1 MTRKGKKNASPA
13 DKPSAKARRVL
24 LLRAL
29 ESRMLLDAAGAV
41 TAGKAASD
49 VGGDH
54 HDQTPPPAVAPTPDL
69 MRALGMQQ
77 AERSTPADQRA
88 GTVRGNGA
96 ATSHDI
102 YFIDA
107 AVADRSELMDDL
119 PADAEVHVLDGHRDG
134 IEQIAEVVKDRHGID
149 AIHIL
154 AHGHEGSLQLGNGV
168 LDRAGVEGQYRDELT
183 AIRGALSDSADL
195 LIYGCDFAG
204 NEAGRQLA
212 DQLASITG
220 ADVAASIDYTGTA
233 SKGGDW
239 DLEYQHGDINTSV
252 VSSDDWHHLMAP
264 PSIDLDTTT
273 SGKNSAK
280 EYDQGRLDIFDA
292 DKISITDPDLAQDIY
307 VGGAVRITNAMSGDK
322 LVVEGKAPSG
332 ITWKYDASTSTIT
345 FSGYN
350 SSADVK
356 SFLSQIKFSSQSG
369 DMTERDVEV
378 SVKSAYA
385 PDQMSN
391 FAKIKINFIDT
402 DSDGVA
408 NSRDVDDDN
417 DGMLDSAESS
427 SSSDYVANLTE
438 GLAGGRHQG
447 GVFLED
453 GFTLATVDSETF
465 EVISD
470 DFNVIY
476 TAGDSDNKMLYDYG
490 KTLRITLENEFG
502 GYSSDHVSIMGDP
515 APDGSVIHIVAKDI
529 NGNEVYHGEWPDSSI
544 CEIDTSMTLNGEEIH
559 QIFVW
564 GSNGTTA
571 LDQFGYNA
579 SRLTRPD
586 SDEDGTVDRLD
597 IDSDN
602 DGITDNV
609 EAQTTSDYIAPSGID
624 DDDDGLDDAYDV
636 AIGDTGTAA
645 SQGLIVVDTDNDGSA
660 DYVDEDSDDDGR
672 LDVVERGDGQEVR
685 INDNTDTDGDGLLDI
700 FEGSN
705 SDDGYDVNDENLS
718 DGIFNL
724 ADSDRDVADDGA
736 GAIPLIADLDYRD
749 NPEYVDTD
757 RDGVLDGDDADDD
770 GDGIIDEEENREV
783 VVSPDSASASGKPLL
798 PGFDASKMVDG
809 NTGGGSFYW
818 TTDTRNLN
826 MGFYF
831 SDPIDGV
838 TAINIFNNDRSSYR
852 DGTNIGAISRID
864 IYDSSGNLVYSTDK
878 YATRGAIPDGGDGG
892 FPFRIDIP
900 VLYDVARIEFHG
912 IKEGP
917 HPGGGISVTEV
928 NVVTLKDSDDDNLID
943 SLDID
948 SDNDGITDNVE
959 AQTTNDYIAP
969 SGIDKDGDGLDDA
982 YDAAIGDTGATASQ
996 GLTPVDTDND
1006 GAVDYLDEDSDD
1018 DGRLD
1023 IVERGDGQPDSI
1035 TDSTDSDGD
1044 GLLDIF
1050 EGSDANDGFDA
1061 NDENIRDGNFNLAD
1075 SDQDMLDGEG
1085 KAEPAGIDYDYR
1097 DDARIAPPAPVDDTI
1112 SVTEDTPLIVGPAS
1126 GIGANDA
1133 NVANGKVVGA
1143 TIDTDGDGKPDMVF
1157 PIDKATDIKD
1167 ADGKLVGTMTLG
1179 ADGSY
1184 SFVPAANYFGAVPV
1198 IQYVIKGP
1206 GGYGTANI
1214 YITVKPVNDTPIPE
1228 DDHNTT
1234 AEDTPLVVDADEGV
1248 LANDVD
1254 IEGDSLSVVDFS
1266 IEGIDGTFKAGETVT
1281 IEDVGTLTLNA
1292 DGSYVFIPA
1301 RNYHGDVPSLT
1312 YRVSDGDATAT
1323 ATLTLSVTSVEDV
1336 VIIDDLDDGSG
1347 AGSDGQVDEAGLPS
1361 GTMAN
1366 TTAEQYSG
1374 NFTIS
1379 NVEGLEQL
1387 VIAGVTIS
1395 YDELVASG
1403 ESPLTIGGDYG
1414 TLAITGLDLATGV
1427 VTYTYVLEQRADHL
1441 AGPVADSFTMSLT
1454 DGDGDVIAHAGSL
1467 AITILDDQPTAGN
1480 DQQGITE
1487 NTSPRGVS
1495 GSVLDNDETGADATE
1510 QPITG
1515 VAGGSGTPDAL
1526 SIGQP
1531 VDGQYG
1537 SLTLNADGGYVY
1549 VLDETNA
1556 AVDAL
1561 QKGEALTEVFTYQY
1575 TDADGSTV
1583 TATLTVTIHGAN
1595 DAPEAQAESLTVAE
1609 DNSGA
1614 GQVTASDVEG
1624 DDLSYNITTP
1634 PAHGTVVIEADG
1646 SYTYTPDSNY
1656 NGRDS
1661 FEVTV
1666 SDGHGGTTVVKVP
1679 VTVTPVNDAPTAA
1692 NDTASAVE
1700 DQTLEV
1706 PASEGVLSNDHDLDG
1721 DTLAVSGF
1729 TIEGMTETFNAGDTA
1744 VIDGVGAL
1752 TLNADGSYTFEPAL
1766 NYHGSLP
1773 DVRYTISDGHGGEA
1787 SARLLVE
1794 VRGQD
1799 DNVVIDGLDDG
1810 SANGT
1815 DGSVN
1820 EAGLA
1825 DGTDADS
1832 SSERLDGSF
1841 DAGPAD
1847 SLRSLIIGGTTVTI
1861 AQLRDSA
1868 ESPIEI
1874 AGRHGTLTITGYDA
1888 STATV
1893 SYQYELTSAVS
1904 HAGGD
1909 ASEVFTIGVTDVDGD
1924 TTARA
1929 GRLAFE
1935 IIDDTPRP
1943 MDDTDSVSEGRDR
1956 AISGSVSGNDVTGAD
1971 GAEAAVTG
1979 VGTDEKTTA
1988 ADHVGEAITGAFGT
2002 LTLNADGSYRYVL
2015 DNSNS
2020 EINALQK
2027 GEVLT
2032 DTFTYQTTDADG
2044 DAVIATLRITIDGVN
2059 DAPEAT
2065 TETVTVPE
2073 DGSAT
2078 GQVIG
2083 TDVEGDDLAFRLDDG
2098 PMHGTVVVNEDGSFT
2113 YTPDQ
2118 NFTGED
2124 SFTVVVD
2131 DGHGGTTV
2139 VTVPVTVTPVNDAPT
2154 AVDDHNTA
2162 TEDTPLVV
2170 DAGNGV
2176 LANDS
2181 DIDGDAMS
2189 VTGFT
2194 VDGHTY
2200 SAGDAAT
2207 IDGVGTLTLNADG
2220 SYRFVP
2226 AENYNGPV
2234 PVITYTVSDG
2244 RGGEASARL
2253 TLDVTSVNDNIVVDG
2268 LDDGLVDGSDGSV
2281 QESALADGSGG
2292 GTTRHAGSFT
2302 VGPAESLD
2310 SVTIVGKQT
2319 DGKEPDGIEISLA
2332 ELLASG
2338 ETPVVI
2344 EGAHGTLKI
2353 NGYDAATGK
2362 VSYVYTLISHA
2373 DHSSEQQP
2381 VKDSFVIGV
2390 TDADGDVT
2398 SNAGTLAMAIV
2409 DDVPIAKA
2417 DSDSVINIPDQPSS
2431 TADGNVITGKG
2442 GQDPG
2447 TSDGSPDTAGADG
2460 VVVSGVVSGEGD
2472 GVTPVA
2478 ADVGKQ
2484 ITGKYGTLTLNDD
2497 GSYRYEP
2504 DLDNEAVKSL
2514 TGGSSVSDIF
2524 TYQITDADG
2533 DTSVATLKIDVS
2545 STPTLMDTTGGVVRE
2560 SDLAEG
2566 SNPDGNADVY
2576 NGDFKVVLSEEFPL
2590 ATLTVGDQTFSL
2602 QDLLSFSEDSSSAK
2616 IITEHGYIVI
2626 TGYQQGGNATDTVS
2640 YRFVLETPAS
2650 HGGGPVVDS
2659 VDMSLTDEAGN
2670 DTSAHAKS
2678 LRVAIRDD
2686 IGRAVDDTG
2695 GITENSTGPIEGSVI
2710 SNDVKGADG
2719 TNSPVTGVGSDEHST
2734 TAANVGTAVDGAY
2747 GRLTL
2752 NADGTY
2758 RYVLDNSNSTVNAL
2772 QEGETLTETFTY
2784 QITDAD
2790 GDVSTA
2796 TLTLSISGANDDP
2809 TASSEPVNTREDT
2822 PVDGRIVSEDV
2833 DGDDL
2838 SYELD
2843 EGKGPTHGT
2852 VVVNEDGT
2860 FRYTPDPDFT
2870 GEDSFTVVVDD
2881 GHGGKTLVEVPVTI
2895 EAVNDAP
2902 VAADDADS
2910 LAEDTTLVVN
2920 ADEGVLANDSD
2931 VDDDSLVVSGFT
2943 IDGMSESFD
2952 AGDTAVIDGVGE
2964 LTLNED
2970 GSWTFT
2976 PASNYHGPVPVVT
2989 YTISDGNG
2997 GTDSGSLTLEVTG
3010 VDDVVEI
3017 DGLNDGDVAGTD
3029 GQADEGALDGGSHAS
3044 DNTET
3049 WSGDFNIGPSDSVA
3063 SLVIGGRELSIDEL
3077 KASDSTAI
3085 IIKGRF
3091 GTLTINGY
3099 DLATGAVSYE
3109 YTLTRH
3115 ADHGAGDVGESFRI
3129 GVTDTD
3135 GETRHNAGTLVITIL
3150 DDAPLADNDSG
3161 AVQEDGDNPVSGS
3174 VLTNDTGSA
3183 DGIDISGVAR
3193 GGEAPDAAGIGDVVK
3208 GEYGELV
3215 LNANG
3220 SYSYSLDNSNAKV
3233 NALQKG
3239 ETLTETFTYQ
3249 ITDADGST
3257 STATLTLV
3265 IHGANDAPTANAE
3278 AVTTQEDVPVS
3289 GAITTHDVEGD
3300 ELSFSVVDEP
3310 SSGTLVLNDDGT
3322 FTYTPDSNTNGADS
3336 FRVKVDDGHGGT
3348 TIVTVPVKVMP
3359 VNDAPV
3365 ARDDATTTRED
3376 TPITVDAES
3385 GLLANDRDIEGDELV
3400 VRDFSIEGIDGTFS
3414 AGDSASIPGVGEL
3427 TVNSD
3432 GSWQFVP
3439 ADNYHGEVPA
3449 ISYTVAD
3456 PSGDTDTGVLR
3467 LSVTAVDDVI
3477 TIDGLNDGPAGTD
3490 GLVNEAGLSDGS
3502 RPGEAATRHDGTFVV
3517 GPDNSLAILTIDG
3530 TDISIDELH
3539 KSGSTPIRI
3548 AGEHGTLVITGY
3560 DAQSGTVSYRFTLE
3574 RAADH
3579 SARGVKDLFTV
3590 GFTDTDGE
3598 VTDNADSLAIAIVD
3612 DAPDAIADDAG
3623 INEEQRSISGNVSTN
3638 DRSGAD
3644 GADAAVTGVVA
3655 GHSGKPAGSI
3665 GRPINGQHG
3674 QLIMNSDG
3682 SYQYVLDNDD
3692 PAVDA
3697 LQEGE
3702 SITDVFR
3709 YRTTDADGDVRIAT
3723 LTVTIHGGND
3733 DPTASTQ
3740 DITTSEDTPV
3750 EGQIIAEDVDGDEL
3764 TFEVIDGPSRGTVVI
3779 NDDGTFTYTP
3789 TQDSN
3794 GNDSF
3799 TVLVDDGHGG
3809 TTTVTVPVSVLPV
3822 NDAPVASADTA
3833 SLAED
3838 TALVVEADEG
3848 VLANDTDVDDDPL
3861 SVTGFEVAGI
3871 DGTFTAGE
3879 TVAIDGVGELTL
3891 NADGSYAFVPAPDY
3905 HGAVPVI
3912 TYTVTDGAGGT
3923 ATNTL
3928 TLAVTSVDDKVVI
3941 DGLDDGSHVDEGG
3954 ASDGSVEEASLPEGS
3969 HPGHDGRSSSGDMTI
3984 HNLDALTSIQIGDT
3998 TISRD
4003 ELIAAGDRPIV
4014 IEGRFGTLTLNGFDT
4029 QTGKLSYVYE
4039 LSRSADHTQGAVRDV
4054 FALEVTDVDGDVDR
4068 HAGHLAIAVLD
4079 DAPEAMADAGSV
4091 NEDAAGAIQ
4100 GNVIDNDIAG
4110 VDGADIQ
4117 VTGITGSGSE
4127 AEAGLP
4133 VEGRFGQ
4140 LVMNADGSYRY
4151 VLDND
4156 IPQVDALQVGESL
4169 TEVFTYQVMD
4179 ADGSLSEA
4187 TLTLTIH
4194 GANDAPEAAVVP
4206 AEGQQDTPIEGNI
4219 PVTDVDGDDVS
4230 FTIVTPP
4237 QNGSLVINDD
4247 GSFIYV
4253 PEPGTSGSDSFTVVV
4268 DDGHGGTTTV
4278 TIPVMVEDV
4287 NDVPEAH
4294 ADPVEGKED
4303 TPVDG
4308 RIIAE
4313 DPDGDRL
4320 DFSVPEQP
4328 ANGSV
4333 VIHDDGSYTYT
4344 PDRGFSGE
4352 DSFVVIVSDGHGGQ
4366 AEVVVHITIEPAANP
4381 YIPPALPVTPEVDT
4395 PEEETL
4401 REPTS
4406 WRPVV
4411 SDVVNDLSDL
4421 YEVGDVRADPPVV
4434 NAVNDISNLGGLPEL
4449 GANGVVLAATNAIDP
4464 LQDHAGVEEIWRDRL
4479 LGRMAEPGGA
4489 QPAMQ
4494 ASSVAVDGRVAVDL
4508 TIESSQA
4515 RLAVGD
4521 LVADA
4526 QGAVTHMDIRMANGA
4541 ALPGWINTGTRGDV
4555 IIDRVPGAEQI
4566 SLSISLERQG
4576 GDTHRYRVTLD
4587 LNTGEVKVNA
4597 LSVRP
4602 HQASVAMSFA
4612 DQLAQASS
4620 WNGDLAEGLA
4630 RNDELQQG

>member
-1 MTRKGKKNASPA
+1 MTSKGTPSVSPT
-13 DKPSAKARRVL
+13 DKPLKKERSAL

-29 ESRMLLDAAGAV
+29 EPRMLLDAAGAI
-41 TAGKAASD
+41 TASKAASD
-49 VGGDH
+49 VATDH
-54 HDQTPPPAVAPTPDL
+54 HDQTPPPAVAPTTDL

-77 AERSTPADQRA
+77 AERSAPSDQRTESA
-88 GTVRGNGA
+88 HDGGVT
-96 ATSHDI
+96 TPHDI

-107 AVADRSELMDDL
+107 AVEESSELVKDL
-119 PADAEVHVLDGHRDG
+119 PPGAEVHILDAHRDG
-134 IEQIAEVVKDRHGID
+134 VEQIAEVVGNRKGID

-154 AHGHEGSLQLGNGV
+154 GHGHEGSLQLGNGI
-168 LDRAGVEGQYRDELT
+168 LDSASVEAQYRDEL
-183 AIRGALSDSADL
+183 AIIKSALSDSADL

-204 NEAGRQLA
+204 NEVGRQLA
-212 DQLASITG
+212 DQLAFITG
-220 ADVAASIDYTGTA
+220 ADVAASTDYTGTA

-239 DLEYQHGDINTSV
+239 DLEYQRGDINAAV
-252 VSSDDWHHLMAP
+252 VLSDDWNHLMAP
-264 PSIDLDTTT
+264 PSIDLDTGRDGSGSTIIYDKGSVIIGKDISIEDPDNAGIKSMTVTLENAGEGDFLYLSKQQDHIIYTYDPENGTLVLSGSTNAAEYQAALADVRFSTTRGDLASRTITVKAVSNSGGAETNAAVSTINLVDTDGDGVLNNVDIDNDNDGIVNGNEKLVTEDTVDFSASSGQSHTFIT
-273 SGKNSAK
+273 SGGSEGVVFDVFTLDNSFNLTINGKAISG
-280 EYDQGRLDIFDA
+280 EDLQFYTGGGGNQVRFQDGSAYGAIWMMRGSA
-292 DKISITDPDLAQDIY
+292 DRPL
-307 VGGAVRITNAMSGDK
+307 VRITVDVDGNVKLFGSRTSRGPLEE
-322 LVVEGKAPSG
+322 LVVYNGNKISDDNVYKFEKVEWSSTGEDVVVVSQEVIGATYVTGRSYGYKVVDIDEDEDGVGDSLDIDVDNDGITDNVEAQATSDYIAPSG
-332 ITWKYDASTSTIT
+332 VDKDGDGLDDAYDTNIGDTSAVASVGLIP
-345 FSGYN
+345 
-350 SSADVK
+350 V
-356 SFLSQIKFSSQSG
+356 
-369 DMTERDVEV
+369 
-378 SVKSAYA
+378 
-385 PDQMSN
+385 
-391 FAKIKINFIDT
+391 DT
-402 DSDGVA
+402 DSDGLGDYQDGDSDNDGWLDIAERGDGQPDSITDTTDSDGDGLLDIFEGKDINDGYDANDDNVVNGKFNLADSDDDTVDDGSDAVA
-408 NSRDVDDDN
+408 MNFDFDYRDSRFNIDTDGDRVLDDVDIDDDN
-417 DGMLDSAESS
+417 DGIIDAVEDSSTKDEIFNIT
-427 SSSDYVANLTE
+427 D
-438 GLAGGRHQG
+438 GLSPGKHSGDAF
-447 GVFLED
+447 VED
-453 GFTLATVDSETF
+453 GFTVGVADTETLDI
-465 EVISD
+465 ISSD
-470 DFNVIY
+470 INVIDHK
-476 TAGDSDNKMLYDYG
+476 GDSDKKLVYEYG
-490 KTLRITLENEFG
+490 NAVSITLENESG
-502 GYSSDHVSIMGDP
+502 GYSSDYVSIMADP
-515 APDGSVIHIVAKDI
+515 AVDGSVITIVARDI
-529 NGNEVYHGEWPDSSI
+529 NGKEIFRRQFPDGKTYT
-544 CEIDTSMTLNGEEIH
+544 IDSSMTLGGAGIH
-559 QIFVW
+559 QIFIW
-564 GSNGTTA
+564 GSKGTTA
-571 LDQFGYNA
+571 VDQIGFNA
-579 SRLTRPD
+579 ARFTQSD
-586 SDEDGTVDRLD
+586 SDNDGIEDRLD

-609 EAQTTSDYIAPSGID
+609 EAQTS
-624 DDDDGLDDAYDV
+624 
-636 AIGDTGTAA
+636 
-645 SQGLIVVDTDNDGSA
+645 
-660 DYVDEDSDDDGR
+660 
-672 LDVVERGDGQEVR
+672 
-685 INDNTDTDGDGLLDI
+685 
-700 FEGSN
+700 
-705 SDDGYDVNDENLS
+705 
-718 DGIFNL
+718 
-724 ADSDRDVADDGA
+724 
-736 GAIPLIADLDYRD
+736 
-749 NPEYVDTD
+749 
-757 RDGVLDGDDADDD
+757 
-770 GDGIIDEEENREV
+770 
-783 VVSPDSASASGKPLL
+783 
-798 PGFDASKMVDG
+798 
-809 NTGGGSFYW
+809 
-818 TTDTRNLN
+818 
-826 MGFYF
+826 
-831 SDPIDGV
+831 
-838 TAINIFNNDRSSYR
+838 
-852 DGTNIGAISRID
+852 
-864 IYDSSGNLVYSTDK
+864 
-878 YATRGAIPDGGDGG
+878 
-892 FPFRIDIP
+892 
-900 VLYDVARIEFHG
+900 
-912 IKEGP
+912 
-917 HPGGGISVTEV
+917 
-928 NVVTLKDSDDDNLID
+928 
-943 SLDID
+943 
-948 SDNDGITDNVE
+948 
-959 AQTTNDYIAP
+959 NDYIAP
-969 SGIDKDGDGLDDA
+969 SGIDEDGDGLDDA
-982 YDAAIGDTGATASQ
+982 YDAAIGDTSAAASR
-996 GLTPVDTDND
+996 GLTPVDTDSD
-1006 GAVDYLDEDSDD
+1006 GAADYLDEDSDD
-1018 DGRLD
+1018 DGLLD
-1023 IVERGDGQPDSI
+1023 VAERGDGQPDSI
-1035 TDSTDSDGD
+1035 TDTTDSDGD

-1050 EGSDANDGFDA
+1050 EGSDARDGYDA
-1061 NDENIRDGNFNLAD
+1061 NDENIQDGSFNLAD
-1075 SDQDMLDGEG
+1075 SDQDMLHGEG
-1085 KAEPAGIDYDYR
+1085 KAEPSGIDYDYR
-1097 DDARIAPPAPVDDTI
+1097 DDARIAPPTPVDDTI
-1112 SVTEDTPLIVGPAS
+1112 SVTEDTPLIVGPAG
-1126 GIGANDA
+1126 GIAANDA
-1133 NVANGKVVGA
+1133 NVTNGKVVGA
-1143 TIDTDGDGKPDMVF
+1143 TIDTDGDGKPDMAF

-1184 SFVPAANYFGAVPV
+1184 SFVPAANYYGAVPV
-1198 IQYVIKGP
+1198 ISYVIKGP

-1214 YITVKPVNDTPIPE
+1214 YITVKPVNDTPIAE

-1234 AEDTPLVVDADEGV
+1234 AEDTPLVVEANEGV
-1248 LANDVD
+1248 LANDAD

-1266 IEGIDGTFKAGETVT
+1266 IEGIDGTFEAGETVS
-1281 IEDVGTLTLNA
+1281 IAGIGILTLSA
-1292 DGSYVFIPA
+1292 DGSYMFVPA
-1301 RNYHGDVPSLT
+1301 RNYHGDVPAIS

-1323 ATLTLSVTSVEDV
+1323 ATLALTVTSVEDV
-1336 VIIDDLDDGSG
+1336 VTIDDLDDGSD
-1347 AGSDGQVDEAGLPS
+1347 AGSDGEVDEAGLPS

-1366 TTAEQYSG
+1366 TAGEQYSG

-1379 NVEGLEQL
+1379 NAEGLEQL
-1387 VIAGVTIS
+1387 TIAGVTIS
-1395 YDELVASG
+1395 FVELVASAD
-1403 ESPLTIGGDYG
+1403 SPLTIGGDYG
-1414 TLAITGLDLATGV
+1414 TLTITGLDLATGV
-1427 VTYTYVLEQRADHL
+1427 VTYSYVLEHRADHM

-1454 DGDGDVIAHAGSL
+1454 DGDGDVITHAGSL

-1480 DQQGITE
+1480 DQQGMTE
-1487 NTSPRGVS
+1487 DASPRGVS
-1495 GSVLDNDETGADATE
+1495 GSVLDNDEAGADTTE

-1515 VAGGSGTPDAL
+1515 VAGGTETPDATGT
-1526 SIGQP
+1526 GQP

-1537 SLTLNADGGYVY
+1537 TLTLNADGSYVY
-1549 VLDETNA
+1549 VLDEANA

-1561 QKGEALTEVFTYQY
+1561 QKGEILTEVFTYQY
-1575 TDADGSTV
+1575 TDADGSTA

-1609 DNSGA
+1609 DNSGT
-1614 GQVTASDVEG
+1614 GQVTANDVEG
-1624 DDLSYNITTP
+1624 DDLSYRITTP

-1646 SYTYTPDSNY
+1646 SYAYTPDTNY
-1656 NGRDS
+1656 NGKDS

-1721 DTLAVSGF
+1721 DTLVVSGF
-1729 TIEGMTETFNAGDTA
+1729 TIEGMSETFRAGDTA

-1752 TLNADGSYTFEPAL
+1752 TLNADGSYTFEPAS
-1766 NYHGSLP
+1766 NYNGPVP
-1773 DVRYTISDGHGGEA
+1773 DVRYTINDGHGGEA

-1794 VRGQD
+1794 VSAQD
-1799 DNVVIDGLDDG
+1799 DSVVIDGLDDG
-1810 SANGT
+1810 SAGGT
-1815 DGSVN
+1815 DGSVK

-1825 DGTDADS
+1825 DGSDADS
-1832 SSERLDGSF
+1832 GSEQLDGSF
-1841 DAGPAD
+1841 NVGPAD
-1847 SLRSLIIGGTTVTI
+1847 SLRSMTVGGTTLTI
-1861 AQLRDSA
+1861 AQLLESA

-1874 AGRHGTLTITGYDA
+1874 AGRHGILTITGYDA
-1888 STATV
+1888 SSGTL
-1893 SYQYELTSAVS
+1893 SYQYELTSTVN
-1904 HAGGD
+1904 HARGD
-1909 ASEVFTIGVTDVDGD
+1909 VSEVFAIGVTDVDGD
-1924 TTARA
+1924 TTAKA

-1943 MDDTDSVSEGRDR
+1943 VDDADSVSEGDER
-1956 AISGSVSGNDVTGAD
+1956 AINGSVSDNDVAGAD

-1979 VGTDEKTTA
+1979 VGTDEAATTA
-1988 ADHVGEAITGAFGT
+1988 GNVGEAITGAYGT

-2015 DNSNS
+2015 DNSNL
-2020 EINALQK
+2020 EVNALQK
-2027 GEVLT
+2027 GEALT

-2044 DAVIATLRITIDGVN
+2044 DAVVATLRITIDGVN

-2073 DGSAT
+2073 DGAAT
-2078 GQVIG
+2078 GQVSG
-2083 TDVEGDDLAFRLDDG
+2083 TDVEGDDLAYRLDDG
-2098 PMHGTVVVNEDGSFT
+2098 PKHGSVVVNEDGSFR

-2131 DGHGGTTV
+2131 DGHGGTTT
-2139 VTVPVTVTPVNDAPT
+2139 VTVPITVTPVNDAPST
-2154 AVDDHNTA
+2154 ADDHKTA

-2170 DAGNGV
+2170 DADSGV

-2194 VDGHTY
+2194 IDGHTY
-2200 SAGDAAT
+2200 SAGDAAV

-2244 RGGEASARL
+2244 HGGEATARL
-2253 TLDVTSVNDNIVVDG
+2253 TLDVASVNDNIVVDG
-2268 LDDGLVDGSDGSV
+2268 LDDGVEDGSDGSV

-2310 SVTIVGKQT
+2310 SVTISGT
-2319 DGKEPDGIEISLA
+2319 EISLA

-2344 EGAHGTLKI
+2344 EGAHGTLTI

-2362 VSYVYTLISHA
+2362 VSYVYTLTSHA

-2398 SNAGTLAMAIV
+2398 SNAGTLAMSIV
-2409 DDVPIAKA
+2409 DDAPVAEA

-2447 TSDGSPDTAGADG
+2447 TSDGSPDTVGADG

-2514 TGGSSVSDIF
+2514 TGGSSVTDIF

-2626 TGYQQGGNATDTVS
+2626 TGYQQGDNATDTVS

-2719 TNSPVTGVGSDEHST
+2719 TNSPVTGVGSDEHSA
-2734 TAANVGTAVDGAY
+2734 TAANVGSAVDGDY

-2790 GDVSTA
+2790 GDVSIA
-2796 TLTLSISGANDDP
+2796 TLTLTISGANDDP
-2809 TASSEPVNTREDT
+2809 TASSEPVNTREDA

-2833 DGDDL
+2833 DGDEL

-2902 VAADDADS
+2902 VSADDADS

-3049 WSGDFNIGPSDSVA
+3049 WPGGFNIGPSDSVA

-3161 AVQEDGDNPVSGS
+3161 DVQEDGDNPVSGN

-3193 GGEAPDAAGIGDVVK
+3193 GGETPDAAGIGDVVK

-3239 ETLTETFTYQ
+3239 ATLTETFTYQ
-3249 ITDADGST
+3249 VTDADGST

-3265 IHGANDAPTANAE
+3265 IHGANDAPTASAE

-3322 FTYTPDSNTNGADS
+3322 FTYTPDSNTKGADS

-3427 TVNSD
+3427 TVNTD

-3456 PSGDTDTGVLR
+3456 PSGDTDTGVLK

-3477 TIDGLNDGPAGTD
+3477 TIDGLNDGSAGTD

-3539 KSGSTPIRI
+3539 NSGSTPIRI
-3548 AGEHGTLVITGY
+3548 AGEHGTLVINGY

-3579 SARGVKDLFTV
+3579 SARGVKDVFTV

-3598 VTDNADSLAIAIVD
+3598 VTHNAASLAIAIID
-3612 DAPDAIADDAG
+3612 DAPDTVADDDG
-3623 INEEQRSISGNVSTN
+3623 INEGQTSISGDVSTN
-3638 DRSGAD
+3638 DRPGAD
-3644 GADAAVTGVVA
+3644 GAEAAVTGVVA
-3655 GHSGKPAGSI
+3655 GNEGKPAGNI
-3665 GRPINGQHG
+3665 GRPINGRHG
-3674 QLIMNSDG
+3674 QLIMDADG
-3682 SYQYVLDNDD
+3682 SYQYVLNNDD

-3702 SITDVFR
+3702 SITDVFC
-3709 YRTTDADGDVRIAT
+3709 YKTTDADGDVRLAT
-3723 LTVTIHGGND
+3723 LTVTIHGDND

-3740 DITTSEDTPV
+3740 DITTSEDAPV
-3750 EGQIIAEDVDGDEL
+3750 EGQITAEDVDGDEL
-3764 TFEVIDGPSRGTVVI
+3764 TFEVIDGPSKGTVVI

-3794 GNDSF
+3794 GSDSF

-3822 NDAPVASADTA
+3822 NDAPVTSADTA

-3879 TVAIDGVGELTL
+3879 TVVIDGVGELTL
-3891 NADGSYAFVPAPDY
+3891 NADGSYAFVPVPDH
-3905 HGAVPVI
+3905 HGEVPTI
-3912 TYTVTDGAGGT
+3912 TYTVTDGAGATSTGT
-3923 ATNTL
+3923 LDLN
-3928 TLAVTSVDDKVVI
+3928 VTAVDDRVVI
-3941 DGLDDGSHVDEGG
+3941 DGLDDGHDVDGGG
-3954 ASDGSVEEASLPEGS
+3954 ASDGAVQEASLPDGS
-3969 HPGHDGRSSSGDMTI
+3969 HPGSEGRSFSGDMTI
-3984 HNLDALTSIQIGDT
+3984 YNVDALTSIQIGDT
-3998 TISRD
+3998 TISHD
-4003 ELIAAGDRPIV
+4003 ALIVAGDQPIV
-4014 IEGRFGTLTLNGFDT
+4014 IEGHFGTLTINGFDT

-4039 LSRSADHTQGAVRDV
+4039 LTRPADHGQGAVRDA
-4054 FALEVTDVDGDVDR
+4054 FALVVTDTDGDVDR
-4068 HAGHLAIAVLD
+4068 HAGSLAIAVLD
-4079 DAPEAMADAGSV
+4079 DVPAAVADAGSV
-4091 NEDAAGAIQ
+4091 DEGADGTIH

-4110 VDGADIQ
+4110 VDGAGIQ
-4117 VTGITGSGSE
+4117 VTGVTNGGDE
-4127 AEAGLP
+4127 VDAGMP
-4133 VEGRFGQ
+4133 VEGHFGQ

-4151 VLDND
+4151 ILDND
-4156 IPQVDALQVGESL
+4156 NPQVDALQVGESL
-4169 TEVFTYQVMD
+4169 TEVFTYQVKD

-4219 PVTDVDGDDVS
+4219 PVKDVDGDDIS

-4237 QNGSLVINDD
+4237 ENGSLVINDD

-4253 PEPGTSGSDSFTVVV
+4253 PEPGSSGTDSFTVVV

-4278 TIPVMVEDV
+4278 TIPVIVEDI
-4287 NDVPEAH
+4287 NDAPEAH

-4308 RIIAE
+4308 KVVAE
-4313 DPDGDRL
+4313 DLDGDSL
-4320 DFSVPEQP
+4320 DFRVPEQP

-4333 VIHDDGSYTYT
+4333 IIHKDGSYTYI
-4344 PDRGFSGE
+4344 PDSGFTGE
-4352 DSFVVIVSDGHGGQ
+4352 DSFVVIVSDGRGGQ
-4366 AEVVVHITIEPAANP
+4366 AEVVVHITIEPGAGHYVPPIAPASPDVVPSGPTAAESS
-4381 YIPPALPVTPEVDT
+4381 TP
-4395 PEEETL
+4395 
-4401 REPTS
+4401 S
-4406 WRPVV
+4406 RPVI
-4411 SDVVNDLSDL
+4411 SDSVNELSDL
-4421 YEVGDVRADPPVV
+4421 GGLRDITADRAVEQ
-4434 NAVNDISNLGGLPEL
+4434 AVDAASDLGGLPEL
-4449 GANGVVLAATNAIDP
+4449 GANGVVLATVNAIDP
-4464 LQDHAGVEEIWRDRL
+4464 LRDHAGAKDLWNDRMA
-4479 LGRMAEPGGA
+4479 GRMVEPGGA
-4489 QPAMQ
+4489 QPAMH
-4494 ASSVAVDGRVAVDL
+4494 ASNIAGDGRVAVDL
-4508 TIESSQA
+4508 AIEASQA
-4515 RLAVGD
+4515 RLSVGD

-4566 SLSISLERQG
+4566 SLRVSLDREG
-4576 GDTHRYRVTLD
+4576 GDTRSYRVTLD
-4587 LNTGEVKVNA
+4587 LNTGEIKVNA
-4597 LSVRP
+4597 LNAYPR
-4602 HQASVAMSFA
+4602 QASAAMSFA

-4630 RNDELQQG
+4630 RNDELKQG